1 MRIFAE
7 ATMFCTLLLPLPL
20 VAQNEAAKGAE
31 AEKAAPA
38 SHPTATPVK
47 ASAPVQ
53 ESGHGQEVYDQNCS
67 RCHNAPEG
75 FSSHISA
82 TVAMHMRSRAS
93 LSQADYLA
101 LLQFLNP

>member
-1 MRIFAE
+1 MVC
-7 ATMFCTLLLPLPL
+7 MLLLPLPL
-20 VAQNEAAKGAE
+20 VAQNDAAKGAE

-38 SHPTATPVK
+38 SHPIAPPVK
-47 ASAPVQ
+47 VSALVQ
-53 ESGHGQEVYDQNCS
+53 ESGRGQAVYDQNCS

-82 TVAMHMRSRAS
+82 TVAMHMRSRAL
-93 LSQADYLA
+93 LSQADYQA